1 MSPRSSLLLS
11 PVFVACLILPA
22 QAQERRPAP
31 PERPVQEAMQRER
44 APQRA
49 AGQAAMGDS
58 IRYIRSSTR
67 GQVIGAERLHTDGR
81 EINRIKVMDERG
93 RVRVYEDDP
102 AQRLQRVPARP
113 TRRDDE

>member
-1 MSPRSSLLLS
+1 M
-11 PVFVACLILPA
+11 PA
-22 QAQERRPAP
+22 ERA
-31 PERPVQEAMQRER
+31 VQTEPQPQR
-44 APQRA
+44 APQRTI
-49 AGQAAMGDS
+49 GQVDMGDS

-81 EINRIKVMDERG
+81 EINRIKVMDDRG

-102 AQRLQRVPARP
+102 AQRMRNTPPTRPP